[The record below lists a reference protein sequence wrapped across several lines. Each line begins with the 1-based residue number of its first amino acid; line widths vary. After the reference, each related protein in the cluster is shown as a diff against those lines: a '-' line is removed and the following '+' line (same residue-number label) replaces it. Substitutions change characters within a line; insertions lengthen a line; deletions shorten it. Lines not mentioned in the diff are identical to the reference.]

1 MKTEVRKPIRVGVFG
16 ARRGISIAKSS
27 GKAAGLVLVAICE
40 SWQERALQV
49 QQECGGKEKVTLYS
63 DFDKFLSHDMD
74 AVILANYFHQHTP
87 FAIKALKAG
96 KHIMSEC
103 AACHTLAEGAALARA
118 VEESGKIYMFAENYP
133 FFAVNQE
140 MRRLY
145 QEGFV
150 WEFKYGEGEYI
161 HPSSVEQR
169 LRISPGLQHWR
180 NWIPATY
187 YCTHSLAPV
196 MYITDTR
203 PVAVNGFVIPRDP
216 EDPEHAIS
224 VNRQDPASI
233 IICRTDNKALVKLA
247 QVSLR
252 GHGNHYRIHGSS
264 GLMET
269 VRGTPELRIRKEKF
283 DNNDEVLERRYVPDF
298 PVHKEEAAR
307 ASHGGGDFFTNLYF
321 GEAIRENKQPYLDVY
336 RGIDMSIVGIL
347 AYRSALKGGIPLRV
361 PDFRNEAERK
371 AYENDH
377 WSPDPERAGPGQP
390 FPSVTGEIEPTPQA
404 LELAK
409 KVWSE
414 MGYEGS

>member
-16 ARRGISIAKSS
+16 ASRGISIAKSS
-27 GKAAGLVLVAICE
+27 GKVAGLVLVAVCE
-40 SWQERALQV
+40 SWQERAMQV
-49 QQECGGKEKVTLYS
+49 QEECGGKKKVTLYS

-74 AVILANYFHQHTP
+74 AVILANYFHQHAP

-96 KHIMSEC
+96 KHVMSEC

-150 WEFKYGEGEYI
+150 GEFKYGEGEYI

-169 LRISPGLQHWR
+169 LRRSPGLQHWR

-203 PVAVNGFVIPRDP
+203 PVAVNGFVIPRNP

-224 VNRQDPASI
+224 VNRQDPTSI
-233 IICRTDNKALVKLA
+233 IICRMDNKALVKLA

-269 VRGTPELRIRKEKF
+269 VRGTPELRIRKENF
-283 DNNDEVLERRYVPDF
+283 DNNGEVLERRYVPDF
-298 PVHKEEAAR
+298 PIHKEEAAR
-307 ASHGGGDFFTNLYF
+307 ASPW
-321 GEAIRENKQPYLDVY
+321 R
-336 RGIDMSIVGIL
+336 RGL
-347 AYRSALKGGIPLRV
+347 L
-361 PDFRNEAERK
+361 
-371 AYENDH
+371 H
-377 WSPDPERAGPGQP
+377 
-390 FPSVTGEIEPTPQA
+390 
-404 LELAK
+404 
-409 KVWSE
+409 
-414 MGYEGS
+414 